1 MARQPRTPTSPINDL
16 DLRQWREYPEI
27 LTDSLWTFPERDRS
41 GAHLADYHG
50 NFIPQIPHQ
59 ALLRYSKNG
68 DVVLDPF
75 LGSGTTLIEC
85 RRLGRHGIGIELNR
99 EVARAAR
106 QRISEEPTPES
117 VSTSVLVGDSSD
129 LDRTSR
135 KIERQL
141 RRLGRTEVQLAL
153 LHPPYHSIIRFSDH
167 PADLSTCTNPQVFL
181 ERFGQ
186 VVDLTSRFLAPN
198 RYLVLVIGDYYE
210 KGTWTPLGFQCMQTV
225 LERGYRLKS
234 IVVKDMHG
242 NRAKRNLTNIWRYR
256 ALAGGFYIFKHEYV
270 FFFQRA

>member
-1 MARQPRTPTSPINDL
+1 MARRPRTPSSPINDL

-41 GAHLADYHG
+41 GAHLANYHG

-59 ALLRYSKNG
+59 ALRRYSKSG

-99 EVARAAR
+99 EVAQAAR
-106 QRISEEPTPES
+106 HRIAEEPAPDS

-129 LDRTSR
+129 LERTSR

-141 RRLGRTEVQLAL
+141 RRIGRSDVQLAL

-167 PADLSTCTNPQVFL
+167 PADLSTCTDPQAFL
-181 ERFGQ
+181 ERFAR

-225 LERGYRLKS
+225 MERGYRLKS
-234 IVVKDMHG
+234 IVIKDMQG

-270 FFFQRA
+270 FFFQRG

>member
-41 GAHLADYHG
+41 GAHVADYHG

-106 QRISEEPTPES
+106 QRISEEPSPDS

-167 PADLSTCTNPQVFL
+167 PADLSTCADPQAFL
-181 ERFGQ
+181 EGFGR
-186 VVDLTSRFLAPN
+186 VVDLTSRFLAPS

-234 IVVKDMHG
+234 IVVKDMHR